1 MSLFGTYD
9 DQNIFAKIL
18 RGEAPAVKVWEDDVA
33 LAFMDLFPQ
42 APGHTLVVPKR
53 ARARTFLD
61 FPADELGPFME
72 RVQRVAR
79 AVARGLVAEGVTI
92 MQFNGA
98 AGGQTVFYLHVHVI
112 PRSAGAPLTG
122 HGAARKAD
130 AADLQALAA
139 KIAAAM

>member
-1 MSLFGTYD
+1 MSLSGQYD

-18 RGEAPAVKVWEDDVA
+18 RGEMPAVKVWEDEVA

-53 ARARTFLD
+53 ARARTLLD
-61 FPADELGPFME
+61 FPTNELGPFME

-79 AVARGLVAEGVTI
+79 AVAQGLAADGVTI

-98 AGGQTVFYLHVHVI
+98 AGGQTVFHLHVHVI

-130 AADLQALAA
+130 AAELEALAA